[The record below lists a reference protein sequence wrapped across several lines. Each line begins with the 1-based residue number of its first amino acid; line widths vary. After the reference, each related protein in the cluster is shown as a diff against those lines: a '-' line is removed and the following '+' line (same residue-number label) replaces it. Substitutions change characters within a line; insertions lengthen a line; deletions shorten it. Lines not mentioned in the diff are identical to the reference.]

1 MHIVRER
8 EKRVT
13 GARHPI
19 QLRRP
24 LRLLLHAERL
34 HRALEQALPLRL
46 LAALEHLPAH
56 EQVDRVRLLRALDA
70 LLERQREDARVVPQ
84 PPDVGLAPGE
94 ARAVDARL
102 LARAEADER
111 AVLCVRDAVGLGV
124 LERERREDEVRQRV
138 RGKLGEVKSEGDEHS
153 NEGRT
158 YLRALGN
165 DVVEE
170 GGVDLCVVPALLEMH
185 TVHLLGLDL
194 AWDVSWVN
202 LGPR

>member
-1 MHIVRER
+1 M
-8 EKRVT
+8 
-13 GARHPI
+13 
-19 QLRRP
+19 
-24 LRLLLHAERL
+24 
-34 HRALEQALPLRL
+34 
-46 LAALEHLPAH
+46 
-56 EQVDRVRLLRALDA
+56 
-70 LLERQREDARVVPQ
+70 PQ

-170 GGVDLCVVPALLEMH
+170 GGIDLCVVPALLEMH

-202 LGPR
+202 LGRVSKERWYFRTSVPRERSTCRPSSSKERRAPLESIPERLSHPTPRAR